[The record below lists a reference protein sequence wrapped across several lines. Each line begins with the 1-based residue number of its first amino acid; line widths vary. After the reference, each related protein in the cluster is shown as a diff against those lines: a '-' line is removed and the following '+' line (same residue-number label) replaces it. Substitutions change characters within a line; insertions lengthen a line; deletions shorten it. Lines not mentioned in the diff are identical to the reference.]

1 MIQWPGSSRLPP
13 RPRLGISHT
22 GRSQL
27 GRPAEMGRKF
37 VGGNMKSPNDM
48 HMHNATYTFV
58 DQDTLRTKWIHHENG
73 KPANDVVLN

>member
-1 MIQWPGSSRLPP
+1 
-13 RPRLGISHT
+13 
-22 GRSQL
+22 
-27 GRPAEMGRKF
+27 MGRKF